1 MGSLSLGEIL
11 LIVVVILV
19 VFGPRRLP
27 ELSRKAG
34 DLLAK
39 LREGTSYVTQAIDS
53 DYGEAM
59 EPIRELKR
67 EYDNLKGDVTRAVG
81 SIGDIDTPPKDQAPT
96 PPPAA
101 GTDTPPPAAGTDTG
115 DDRPGS
121 TER

>member
-34 DLLAK
+34 QLLGK

-53 DYGEAM
+53 EYGEAM
-59 EPIRELKR
+59 EPIRELKQ
-67 EYDNLKGDVTRAVG
+67 EFDNLKGDVNRAVG
-81 SIGDIDTPPKDQAPT
+81 SIGDLDSPPKDQAATT
-96 PPPAA
+96 PPAE
-101 GTDTPPPAAGTDTG
+101 GTDAGE
-115 DDRPGS
+115 DRPGP
-121 TER
+121 TDR